1 MVFMSIRTLRAAA
14 SAGLA
19 FSCSLI
25 WAVVWPASAQQANVA
40 APDPYTNLSQYLL
53 VGGQAVPQQAIS
65 AAPGAQS
72 SWVVQT
78 GQNNNASASLNG
90 GGNITTQIQN
100 GSNNA
105 STIVLNGAQN
115 SIATSQIG
123 NANASSIGV
132 AGNGNSI
139 SNLQVGSGLS
149 YQIQVIGTAT
159 PVSVQQYGRK

>member
-1 MVFMSIRTLRAAA
+1 MTALPMNAPRAIAGLGLLSVLICAAA
-14 SAGLA
+14 G
-19 FSCSLI
+19 
-25 WAVVWPASAQQANVA
+25 PAEAQQTNAV

-53 VGGQAVPQQAIS
+53 VGGQALPQQAATV

-72 SWVVQT
+72 SSVIQT
-78 GQNNNASASLNG
+78 GQNNNASVSLNG
-90 GGNITTQIQN
+90 GGNVTTQIQN
-100 GSNNA
+100 GANNA
-105 STIVLNGAQN
+105 STVVLNGAQN

-123 NANASSIGV
+123 NANVSSISV

-139 SNLQVGSGLS
+139 SNLQVGAGLS